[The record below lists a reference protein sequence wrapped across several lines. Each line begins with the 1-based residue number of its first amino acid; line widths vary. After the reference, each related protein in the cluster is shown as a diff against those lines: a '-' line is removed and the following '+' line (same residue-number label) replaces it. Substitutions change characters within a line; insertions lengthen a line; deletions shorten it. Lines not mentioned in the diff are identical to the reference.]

1 MTDTPNDRYDAII
14 VGAGI
19 IGAAVAFELAKKGYS
34 TLNLDKLP
42 ASGYG
47 STSNSCAI
55 VRAHYSTYDG
65 VAMAYEGFSYWK
77 DWAGYLDAEDER
89 GHALYMQCGTVLFM
103 LDGGHHEKVLP
114 LFDQVD
120 VPYEVWDNE
129 TLAER
134 VPFFEHGTHGEPCRP
149 EDDRFWAE
157 PEGELIG
164 ALFTPDSGYVSDP
177 QLATHNLQR
186 AAEAVGGE
194 FRFNA
199 EVADVRR
206 AGGRVAGVTL
216 SDGTGIDAPIVVNVA
231 GPHSFVINRMAGVYE
246 SMNIK
251 TRALRHEVHHVP
263 SPAGIDYEDDGLHTS
278 DSDLAIYVRP
288 ESGNNILIG
297 SEDPACDDQVWVDD
311 PDDYDNVVSDAQ
323 WNAQVLRLARRMPT
337 LGVPNEK
344 KGIVDLYDVSDDWI
358 PIYDRTD
365 LDGFYVAIGSS
376 GNQFKNAP
384 VAGYCMA
391 ELIDAIENGHDHD
404 ADPLVVTG
412 VYTGLEMNM
421 GFYRRNREINPN
433 SSFSVNG

>member
-1 MTDTPNDRYDAII
+1 MSENQRYDAVI

-19 IGAAVAFELAKKGYS
+19 IGTAVAFELAKKGYR
-34 TLNLDKLP
+34 TLNVDKLP
-42 ASGYG
+42 TSGYG

-65 VAMAYEGFSYWK
+65 VAMAYEGFGYWK
-77 DWAGYLDAEDER
+77 DWSGYLDSDDER
-89 GHALYMQCGTVLFM
+89 GHALYMQSGTVLFM
-103 LDGGHHEKVLP
+103 LKGGHHEKVLP
-114 LFDQVD
+114 LFDQVG
-120 VPYEVWDNE
+120 VPYEVWDNA
-129 TLAER
+129 TMAER
-134 VPFFEHGTHGEPCRP
+134 VPFFEHGTHGDPTRP

-157 PEGELIG
+157 PEGELVG
-164 ALFTPDSGYVSDP
+164 GLFTPDSGYVSDP

-186 AAEAVGGE
+186 AAEAKGATFM
-194 FRFNA
+194 FRA
-199 EVADVRR
+199 EVAGVRQ
-206 AGGRVAGVTL
+206 AEGRVTGITL
-216 SDGTGIDAPIVVNVA
+216 ADGTQVDAPIVVNVA
-231 GPHSFVINRMAGVYE
+231 GPHSFVINEMAGVYD

-263 SPAGIDYEDDGLHTS
+263 SPAGIDFESDGLHTS

-297 SEDPACDDQVWVDD
+297 SEDPPCDPQVWVDN
-311 PDDYDNVVSDAQ
+311 PDDYDNVVSDEQ
-323 WNAQVLRLARRMPT
+323 WDAQVLRLARRMPS

-391 ELIDAIENGHDHD
+391 ELIDAVEKGHDHD

-412 VYTGLEMNM
+412 LFTGLEMNM

>member
-1 MTDTPNDRYDAII
+1 MSENQRYDAVI

-19 IGAAVAFELAKKGYS
+19 IGTAVAFELAKKGYR
-34 TLNLDKLP
+34 TLNVDKLP
-42 ASGYG
+42 TSGYG

-65 VAMAYEGFSYWK
+65 VAMAYEGFGYWK
-77 DWAGYLDAEDER
+77 DWSGYLDSDDER
-89 GHALYMQCGTVLFM
+89 GHALYMQSGTVLFM
-103 LDGGHHEKVLP
+103 LKGGHHEKVLP
-114 LFDQVD
+114 LFDQVG
-120 VPYEVWDNE
+120 VPYEVWDNA
-129 TLAER
+129 TMAER
-134 VPFFEHGTHGEPCRP
+134 VPFFEHGTHGDPTRP

-157 PEGELIG
+157 PEGELVG
-164 ALFTPDSGYVSDP
+164 GLFTPDSGYVSDP

-186 AAEAVGGE
+186 AAEAKGATFM
-194 FRFNA
+194 FRA
-199 EVADVRR
+199 EVAGVRQ
-206 AGGRVAGVTL
+206 AEGRVTGITL
-216 SDGTGIDAPIVVNVA
+216 ADGTQVDAPIVVNVA
-231 GPHSFVINRMAGVYE
+231 GPHSFVINKMAGVYD

-263 SPAGIDYEDDGLHTS
+263 SPAGIDFESDGLHTS

-297 SEDPACDDQVWVDD
+297 SEDPPCDPQVWVDD
-311 PDDYDNVVSDAQ
+311 PDDYDNVVSDEQ
-323 WNAQVLRLARRMPT
+323 WDAQVLRLARRMPS

-391 ELIDAIENGHDHD
+391 ELIDAVEKGHDHD

-412 VYTGLEMNM
+412 LFTGLEMNM